1 PYAVNKANLV
11 MKFGDLVRERK
22 LTPLV
27 DVRDESTKDVRIV
40 LEIKRDTDPE
50 LVMAYLYKHTPLQT
64 NFGVNLTV
72 LVPTK
77 NAEVGAP
84 KRLDLKSILRHFLDF
99 RFDVV
104 TRRFEFDLREVQK
117 RLHILEGFEKVYD
130 ALDEMLKIIRKSD
143 GKQDAAEKLIK
154 RFKLSDEQA
163 EEILNTRLRHLAK
176 LEEMKIR
183 EEQKTLS
190 AEREELEALLK
201 SKAKLKKLIAAEI
214 RADAE
219 KYGDERRTKIIEREA
234 AQAIDETTLIPNEPV
249 TVVLSTGG
257 WVRSA
262 KGHDVEP
269 GALSYK
275 GGDAFKA
282 LARGR
287 NLQSAVFI
295 DSTGRTY
302 TLPAHSL
309 PSARGH
315 GEPLSGRLD
324 PPDGAK
330 FAGVMIG
337 EPEDLWLLASD
348 AGYGFT
354 ARLKDLI
361 SDRRAGKTVLS
372 VPENAQV
379 LAPAP
384 VPSPDSLVAVV
395 SSEGKLLAFP
405 VGEVPEMP
413 RGKGNKLYD
422 IPGKKARARTELMT
436 AAAVVPPNASLVLW
450 SGETGKVIEWRDLQA
465 YVGERAQRGTVLKRG
480 WPRNI
485 DRMEARLPAQDGN
498 KGDKA
503 EKNDK
508 SEKGVKSG

>member
-1 PYAVNKANLV
+1 
-11 MKFGDLVRERK
+11 
-22 LTPLV
+22 
-27 DVRDESTKDVRIV
+27 
-40 LEIKRDTDPE
+40 
-50 LVMAYLYKHTPLQT
+50 
-64 NFGVNLTV
+64 
-72 LVPTK
+72 
-77 NAEVGAP
+77 
-84 KRLDLKSILRHFLDF
+84 
-99 RFDVV
+99 
-104 TRRFEFDLREVQK
+104 
-117 RLHILEGFEKVYD
+117 
-130 ALDEMLKIIRKSD
+130 
-143 GKQDAAEKLIK
+143 
-154 RFKLSDEQA
+154 
-163 EEILNTRLRHLAK
+163 
-176 LEEMKIR
+176 
-183 EEQKTLS
+183 QKTLA

-201 SKAKLKKLIAAEI
+201 SKARLRKLIAAEI

-234 AQAIDETTLIPNEPV
+234 AQAIDETTLIANEPV

-262 KGHDVEP
+262 KGHDIEP

-275 GGDAFKA
+275 GGDAFQA

-287 NLQSAVFI
+287 SLQNAVFI

-302 TLPAHSL
+302 ALPAHSL

-330 FAGVMIG
+330 FAGVMMG
-337 EPEDLWLLASD
+337 EPEDLWLLATD

-361 SDRRAGKTVLS
+361 TDRRAGKTALT

-379 LAPAP
+379 LVPAP
-384 VPSPDSLVAVV
+384 VLSAESLVAAV

-422 IPGKKARARTELMT
+422 IPGKKAAARSELMT
-436 AAAVVPPNASLVLW
+436 AVAVVPPQASLLLY
-450 SGETGKVIEWRDLQA
+450 SGETQKLIEWRDLQD
-465 YVGERAQRGTVLKRG
+465 YVGQRAQRGAVLKR
-480 WPRNI
+480 R
-485 DRMEARLPAQDGN
+485 
-498 KGDKA
+498 
-503 EKNDK
+503 
-508 SEKGVKSG
+508 